1 MRRLISVYNIF
12 SFFYSSRIFD
22 RFQGNQEYAAEIEAM
37 REKNERERQDAID
50 KALDELRAKHKEE
63 MLELERG
70 HVEQISSAASKFES
84 TIKALQ
90 DQHAAD
96 MAAKK
101 GCACM

>member
-1 MRRLISVYNIF
+1 
-12 SFFYSSRIFD
+12 
-22 RFQGNQEYAAEIEAM
+22 M
-37 REKNERERQDAID
+37 REKNERERQEAVDR
-50 KALDELRAKHKEE
+50 ALDDLKAKHQAE
-63 MLELERG
+63 MLELERN
-70 HVEQISSAASKFES
+70 HVEQISSAASKFEA